1 MLSQANTVILF
12 IMNKEKLVDVTE
24 KITKEQILAQIRFA
38 KRERR
43 GERELFLFDGIIG
56 LLFLLGSA
64 LLIALQ
70 GIMNM
75 DPILKILGT
84 VFGFLLSGFFLFLSF
99 GHFKK
104 QKEKT
109 IFIHKLQENVKD

>member
-1 MLSQANTVILF
+1 MD
-12 IMNKEKLVDVTE
+12 KEKLVDVTE

-43 GERELFLFDGIIG
+43 GEMELFLFDGVIG
-56 LLFLLGSA
+56 LLFLFGSA
-64 LLIALQ
+64 MLVAFQGALN
-70 GIMNM
+70 I
-75 DPILKILGT
+75 DPVLKILG
-84 VFGFLLSGFFLFLSF
+84 VIFGFLLSGFFLFLSF

-109 IFIHKLQENVKD
+109 IFIHKLQESVKD